1 MTRIL
6 TAVAMTAALLTAEVT
21 LAQAKETSKPAADP
35 KVASSTTS
43 EKPAAADESPLVRA
57 AREGAANR
65 TKKSRLSIQ
74 DKDVKKS
81 KTKLIETT
89 SKPLPPVPSAAEAAD
104 RAQRSREAT
113 ALSEE
118 KARTAATARLE
129 EARNEVSNLE
139 SELRRIE
146 ETYYDEDD
154 ADFREEVIEKKF
166 NDTAARLEKARQELE
181 AARTAAAERG
191 VSTP

>member
-6 TAVAMTAALLTAEVT
+6 TAVAMAAALLTAEVT
-21 LAQAKETSKPAADP
+21 LAQATESSKPTGDAKA
-35 KVASSTTS
+35 ASSGTDAA
-43 EKPAAADESPLVRA
+43 PAAVAESPLVKA

-81 KTKLIETT
+81 KAKLIETT

-104 RAQRSREAT
+104 RAQRSREAA

-118 KARTAATARLE
+118 KARAAATARLE
-129 EARNEVSNLE
+129 EARKEVSTLE

-146 ETYYDEDD
+146 QTYYDEDD
-154 ADFREEVIEKKF
+154 ADFREDVIEKKF